1 MPDLH
6 VNGIRLYYEQH
17 GEGEP
22 ILCIHGTSSSAL
34 MWGEA
39 VDPLTRLGRVIVYD
53 RRGSTRSERP
63 EPYLET
69 TVAEHAD
76 DAAALLDALGAT
88 PAVVIGR
95 SYGGEIAL
103 DLALRYPDR
112 VRALVLLEG
121 APLTL
126 SPEAARWERSLSERV
141 QAAARDGIETV
152 GETLIRAVLGDE
164 SWEVFPARIRQMFTD
179 NGPAILAEFN
189 GGSLEVEPAALATID
204 KPTLLV
210 AGADSPEAFRQVTD
224 VTAAAIPN
232 ARTILVEGGHLVNPA
247 HPRVIAFIEETL
259 ATSHAGAVAGP
270 APEAHGHPA

>member
-1 MPDLH
+1 MAALH

-34 MWGEA
+34 MWGQA
-39 VDPLTRLGRVIVYD
+39 VDGLAQLGRVIVYD
-53 RRGSTRSERP
+53 RRGCTRSERP

-69 TVAEHAD
+69 SVSEHGD

-121 APLTL
+121 APLSL
-126 SPEAARWERSLSERV
+126 SPEAAAWEHSLSARV
-141 QAAARDGIETV
+141 QAAADDDIETV
-152 GETLIRAVLGDE
+152 AETLIRGVLGDD
-164 SWEVFPARIRQMFTD
+164 SWEAFPAQIKQMFSD
-179 NGPAILAEFN
+179 NGPAILAELN
-189 GGSLEVEPAALATID
+189 GGSLQVDSAALATIEV
-204 KPTLLV
+204 PTLLV

-232 ARTILVEGGHLVNPA
+232 ARTALVEGGHLLNPTHLA
-247 HPRVIAFIEETL
+247 VIDFIGETL
-259 ATSHAGAVAGP
+259 ATREAGSIAFGGP
-270 APEAHGHPA
+270 A